1 MVEIQSNASICYHF
15 FNNKIKYLKIFKKAT
30 KQQYKIKFR
39 DQGPYSTNNIN
50 KKNSSNEQMFQ
61 INELIY
67 LSVSKLLP
75 VSY

>member
-1 MVEIQSNASICYHF
+1 MHQSAITFLTTKLNIS
-15 FNNKIKYLKIFKKAT
+15 KYSKKTT
-30 KQQYKIKFR
+30 KQQYEIKFR

-50 KKNSSNEQMFQ
+50 KKNSSNERMFQ